1 MPMNDVVV
9 VAPNAAL
16 RHSIV
21 FVLESGGFRV
31 FPCALVETA
40 FSSSQME
47 LAACMVVDEEAIVD
61 WRGARAD
68 FAGLAKPVILL
79 VSSLSRAPDAPFATC
94 LLKPF
99 LGEPLL
105 HAVQNVIGGIA

>member
-1 MPMNDVVV
+1 MNDVVV

-21 FVLESGGFRV
+21 FVLESGGYRV
-31 FPCALVETA
+31 TSFSRIEPAL
-40 FSSSQME
+40 SSSQPGSV
-47 LAACMVVDEEAIVD
+47 ACMVVDEEAIAD
-61 WRGARAD
+61 WRGAKEHFAD
-68 FAGLAKPVILL
+68 VAKPVVLL
-79 VSSLSRAPDAPFATC
+79 VNSLSAAADLPFATC

-105 HAVQNVIGGIA
+105 RAVQSVIGEAA

>member
-1 MPMNDVVV
+1 MNDVVV

-40 FSSSQME
+40 FSSSQMGP
-47 LAACMVVDEEAIVD
+47 AACMVVDEEAIAD
-61 WRGARAD
+61 WRGARAN
-68 FAGLAKPVILL
+68 FAGLGKPVILL

-105 HAVQNVIGGIA
+105 QAVQNAIGGTA